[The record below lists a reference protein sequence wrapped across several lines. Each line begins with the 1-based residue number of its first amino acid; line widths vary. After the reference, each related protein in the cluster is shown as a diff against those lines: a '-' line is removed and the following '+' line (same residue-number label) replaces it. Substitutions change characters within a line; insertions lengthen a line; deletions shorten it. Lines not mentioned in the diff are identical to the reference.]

1 MFWGEYSHCIDKKGR
16 LIVPA
21 RYRAHLR
28 DGAFLTRGLDKNLV
42 IYPQESW
49 KQLTDQISEL
59 SLTDARG
66 RALRRLF
73 FSGAVDISLDR
84 QGRLLIPTY
93 LRNYAFLESD
103 AFIIGME
110 TYIEIWEPARWHN
123 ALDGVSSELADSG
136 NPFKLS
142 LS

>member
-21 RYRAHLR
+21 RYRAYLCE
-28 DGAFLTRGLDKNLV
+28 GAFLTRGLDKNLV

-49 KQLTDQISEL
+49 KQLTEQISEM

-84 QGRLLIPTY
+84 QGRLLIPAY
-93 LRNYAFLESD
+93 LREYAFLEGD

-110 TYIEIWEPARWHN
+110 TYIEIWEPSRWQN
-123 ALDGVSSELADSG
+123 ALDGVSLELADST
-136 NPFKLS
+136 NPVNLS